1 MAPYFE
7 RMTARLLFRLLRLFW
22 LAGFI
27 SAAALSARSQAVVH
41 ASADYLIQV
50 WNSEDGLPQNSVNCL
65 AQTPDG
71 YLWIGTRS
79 GGLARF
85 DGTRFVIF
93 NPQTTPELKDVEF
106 ETLSVDSRGTLW
118 ITAGNESAAS
128 IANGKFHLV
137 RERTAEPRW
146 HPLQLVAEEPDAVY
160 LASFHFAI
168 FRVPRNGAVNKAERI
183 DLEPH
188 PPTPL
193 PPSFI
198 LGRDNALWYITENHQ
213 AARLHLSGADVGHT
227 KVLNLPS
234 PARMLVKDSA
244 GELWLATDKEFG
256 TIAQGGFTER
266 MPTNGPAPH
275 DVRQMVAT
283 SDNGLWLWDGS
294 LLRKMSHGQWTLTAE
309 QFQPGG
315 NSQPRFF
322 SDSQGGLW
330 AIEYGAGLWHV
341 RPDGTSMLLK
351 RETGLPSRFITCWL
365 EDNEGNIWIGTK
377 EAGLARI
384 RQRQF
389 KQFTAADGIP
399 GDVVQSVCEDAQGTI
414 WVGTATGG
422 LARKAGE
429 KFVPVLLTPNP
440 DPLIESVT
448 VCPDT
453 TDGVW
458 IGTLQGSV
466 FRFANNEVRRVN
478 NEVEMSFPLER
489 LRDHV
494 ANAIMQD
501 SRGRVWFCNGS
512 GAYYFQDGKM
522 TVFGGERGFVDNIGV
537 RALAEGSR
545 GTLWFG
551 TEPGD
556 LWRIVDDKPIRYH
569 PPAEWPNARVSALLP
584 DADGVWVGTLGGGL
598 LRFEKGNFTR
608 ITTQQG
614 LPDNSITQLLDD
626 GDGNLWAGTYAGL
639 FRASK
644 KDLKNLAARRVDEI
658 AFSLHGR
665 YDGLPAQAYSG
676 WFQPSC
682 WRARDGR
689 LWFTTVK
696 GLVAVNPRD
705 LVVNHRPPPVVIE
718 EMRVDG
724 VPHEFKSIVN
734 AEELSSTNRPLSIGP
749 GRHYIEFRFTG
760 IDFTAPDKVRCK
772 WRLEGAEKQWR
783 ESMSQRVIGYGPLL
797 PGPYRF
803 RVLAANSDGIWNE
816 AGASM
821 AFVVLPFFWETW
833 WFKTILIAT
842 VCGLLALAVTLSLRH
857 RHRLELERLE
867 RVHEMERERT
877 RIARDMHD
885 EIGSKLARISFLSEM
900 VNGDV
905 KSPKQ
910 SNGVVESLSKTARE
924 LLQSLDRMLW
934 AVNPRNDS
942 LERLSAYLNRYA
954 AEYFQNTPVRCRLAF
969 PENLP
974 PVQLSAETR
983 HNIFLAFEE
992 ALANTLK
999 HSAATQV
1006 SAELACNNGTIEIS
1020 IADNGRGFK
1029 VETQADPTANGKTT
1043 NGNTGEHLGL
1053 SGMSDRLR
1061 SLGGECQITSSPG
1074 SGTVIK
1080 FLVPISKNQ

>member
-1 MAPYFE
+1 MWTCGF
-7 RMTARLLFRLLRLFW
+7 LL
-22 LAGFI
+22 
-27 SAAALSARSQAVVH
+27 AALAPAQAQSVPA
-41 ASADYLIQV
+41 ASTDYLIHV
-50 WNSEDGLPQNSVNCL
+50 WSSEDGLPQNSVNCL

-71 YLWIGTRS
+71 YLWVGTRS

-85 DGTRFVIF
+85 DGTRFVMF

-118 ITAGNESAAS
+118 VTAGNESAAS
-128 IANGKFHLV
+128 ITDGKFHLV
-137 RERTAEPRW
+137 RERTAAPRW
-146 HPLQLVAEEPDAVY
+146 HPLQLVAEDSNAVY
-160 LASFHFAI
+160 LASFHPSV
-168 FRVPRNGAVNKAERI
+168 FRVPRNGAVNEAERV
-183 DLEPH
+183 DLEP
-188 PPTPL
+188 PPPGPL
-193 PPSFI
+193 PPAFV
-198 LGRDNALWYITENHQ
+198 LGRDGALWYITDNHKV
-213 AARLHLSGADVGHT
+213 ARLSLSAPDARHSTVFSP
-227 KVLNLPS
+227 PS
-234 PARMLVKDSA
+234 PARVLARDPT
-244 GELWLATDKEFG
+244 GELWLATEEQVG
-256 TIAQGGFTER
+256 TITRDGFTDR
-266 MPTNGPAPH
+266 TPTNGPAPH
-275 DVRQMVAT
+275 AVRQMLAT
-283 SDNGLWLWDGS
+283 PDGGLWLWNGT
-294 LLRKMSHGQWTLTAE
+294 LLRKVVHRRWTTVAL
-309 QFQPGG
+309 QFRPNG
-315 NSQPRFF
+315 NNQSLRFF
-322 SDSQGGLW
+322 ADSQGGLW

-341 RPDGTSMLLK
+341 RPDGTAALLT
-351 RETGLPSRFITCWL
+351 RETGLPSRLITCWL

-384 RQRQF
+384 RPRQF
-389 KQFTAADGIP
+389 KQFTAADGVP
-399 GDVVQSVCEDAQGTI
+399 GDVAQSVCEDAQGTI

-422 LARKAGE
+422 LARKSGD
-429 KFVPVLLTPNP
+429 KFVPVSLTPNP

-448 VCPDT
+448 VCPDVT
-453 TDGVW
+453 NGIW

-466 FRFANNEVRRVN
+466 FRFVNNEVRCMN
-478 NEVEMSFPLER
+478 NEVAWSFPLER

-501 SRGRVWFCNGS
+501 SLGRVWFANGS
-512 GAYYFQDGKM
+512 GAYYFQGGKL
-522 TVFGGERGFVDNIGV
+522 TVFGEERGFVENIGV
-537 RALAEGSR
+537 RALAEGPR

-556 LWRIVDDKPIRYH
+556 LWRIVNDVPVRYH

-584 DADGVWVGTLGGGL
+584 EPDGSVWIGTLGGGL
-598 LRFEKGNFTR
+598 LRFENGAFTR
-608 ITTQQG
+608 ITTAQG

-626 GDGNLWAGTYAGL
+626 GEGNLWAGTYAGL
-639 FRASK
+639 FHAAK
-644 KDLKNLAARRVDEI
+644 KDLMELAAGTVEDI

-665 YDGLPAQAYSG
+665 FDGLPAQAYSG

-696 GLVAVNPRD
+696 GLVAVKPSE
-705 LVVNHRPPPVVIE
+705 VAANHRPPPVVIE

-724 VPHEFKSIVN
+724 VPHAFKSIVN
-734 AEELSSTNRPLSIGP
+734 AEELSSATPPVSIKP

-760 IDFTAPDKVRCK
+760 INFTAPDKVRCK
-772 WRLEGAEKQWR
+772 WQLEGAEKQWR
-783 ESMSQRVIGYGPLL
+783 ESMNQRVIGYGPLL
-797 PGPYRF
+797 PGGYRF

-816 AGASM
+816 TGASV

-833 WFKTILIAT
+833 WFKTLLAAT
-842 VCGLLALAVTLSLRH
+842 VCGVLAVAWTLWLRH

-877 RIARDMHD
+877 RITGEMHD
-885 EIGSKLARISFLSEM
+885 EIGSKLARISFLSEIVKGE
-900 VNGDV
+900 VNH
-905 KSPKQ
+905 P
-910 SNGVVESLSKTARE
+910 NGVVDSLSKTARE

-942 LERLSAYLNRYA
+942 LEKLSAYLNRYA

-974 PVQLSAETR
+974 AVPLSAETR

-1006 SAELACNNGTIEIS
+1006 SAELVCHNGTIEIDVT
-1020 IADNGRGFK
+1020 DNGRGFN
-1029 VETQADPTANGKTT
+1029 VETQAAKHDTS
-1043 NGNTGEHLGL
+1043 EQLGL
-1053 SGMSDRLR
+1053 SGMTERLH
-1061 SLGGECQITSSPG
+1061 SIGGDCRITSSPG

-1080 FLVPISKNQ
+1080 FVLPISKSNGT

>member
-1 MAPYFE
+1 MIPV
-7 RMTARLLFRLLRLFW
+7 ARLLFCLLRSGW
-22 LAGFI
+22 LAGLI
-27 SAAALSARSQAVVH
+27 LTAVNSANSQPAGQ
-41 ASADYLIQV
+41 ASPDYLIRV

-93 NPQTTPELKDVEF
+93 NPQTTPELRDVEF
-106 ETLSVDSRGTLW
+106 ETLSVDRRGTLW
-118 ITAGNESAAS
+118 ITAGNESVAS
-128 IANGKFHLV
+128 IADGKFHLV

-146 HPLQLVAEEPDAVY
+146 HPLQLVAEEENAVY
-160 LASFHFAI
+160 LASFHPAV
-168 FRVPRNGAVNKAERI
+168 FRVPRNGAVNEATRI
-183 DLEPH
+183 DLQ
-188 PPTPL
+188 PPPRTPL
-193 PPSFI
+193 PPAFV
-198 LGRDNALWYITENHQ
+198 LGGDNVLWYITENRQ
-213 AARLHLSGADVGHT
+213 IAAVPLSGPAAGTSSVFL
-227 KVLNLPS
+227 VPS
-234 PARMLVKDSA
+234 PAQAMVKDSA
-244 GELWLATDKEFG
+244 GELWVATENEFG
-256 TIAQGGFTER
+256 TITANGFKER
-266 MPTNGPAPH
+266 MPTNGPALPG
-275 DVRQMVAT
+275 VREIIAT
-283 SDNGLWLWDGS
+283 SDGGLWVWNGS
-294 LLRKMSHGQWTLTAE
+294 LLRKMSRGQWASAAE
-309 QFQPGG
+309 QFQPSS
-315 NSQPRFF
+315 NNQSLRFF
-322 SDSQGGLW
+322 ADSQGGLW
-330 AIEYGAGLWHV
+330 IIEYGVGLWHV
-341 RPDGTSMLLK
+341 GPDGEASLLT
-351 RETGLPSRFITCWL
+351 RETGLPSRFVTCWL
-365 EDNEGNIWIGTK
+365 EDSEGNIWIGTK
-377 EAGLARI
+377 ETGLARI
-384 RQRQF
+384 RRRQF

-399 GDVVQSVCEDAQGTI
+399 GDVAQSVCEDAQGTI

-440 DPLIESVT
+440 DPLVESVT
-448 VCPDT
+448 VCPDAI
-453 TDGVW
+453 DGVW

-466 FRFANNEVRRVN
+466 FRFANDEVRRMN
-478 NEVEMSFPLER
+478 NEVEMTFPLER

-494 ANAIMQD
+494 ANALMQD
-501 SRGRVWFCNGS
+501 SLGRVWFCNGS

-522 TVFGGERGFVDNIGV
+522 TVFGSDRGFVDNIGV
-537 RALAEGSR
+537 RALAEGPR

-556 LWRIVDDKPIRYH
+556 LWRILNDVPIRYH

-584 DADGVWVGTLGGGL
+584 DGDGVWIGTLGGGL
-598 LRFEKGNFTR
+598 LRFENSSFTR

-626 GDGNLWAGTYAGL
+626 DDGNLWAGTYAGL
-639 FRASK
+639 FRAAK
-644 KDLKNLAARRVDEI
+644 KDLKKLAAGAVDEI

-682 WRARDGR
+682 WRGHDGR

-696 GLVAVNPRD
+696 GIVAVNPRD
-705 LVVNHRPPPVVIE
+705 LAVNRRPPPVVIE

-724 VPHEFKSIVN
+724 VPHEFKPIAN
-734 AEELSSTNRPLSIGP
+734 AEGLSSTNKPLSIGP
-749 GRHYIEFRFTG
+749 GRHYMEFRFAG
-760 IDFTAPDKVRCK
+760 INFGAPDKVRCK
-772 WRLEGAEKQWR
+772 WQLEGAEKQWR
-783 ESMSQRVIGYGPLL
+783 ESMTQRVIGYGPLL
-797 PGPYRF
+797 PGSYRF

-816 AGASM
+816 TGASV

-833 WFKTILIAT
+833 WFKAFLIAT
-842 VCGLLALAVTLSLRH
+842 VCGVLALAVTFWLRH

-900 VNGDV
+900 VERKG
-905 KSPKQ
+905 
-910 SNGVVESLSKTARE
+910 SNRTDGVVESLSKTARE

-954 AEYFQNTPVRCRLAF
+954 AEYFQDTPVRCQLSF
-969 PENLP
+969 PEDLP
-974 PVQLSAETR
+974 AVQLSAETR

-1006 SAELACNNGTIEIS
+1006 RAELACHNGTIEIS

-1029 VETQADPTANGKTT
+1029 IETEAAVKDKS
-1043 NGNTGEHLGL
+1043 GEHLGL
-1053 SGMSDRLR
+1053 SGMFDRLR
-1061 SLGGECQITSSPG
+1061 SVGGECQIKSSLD
-1074 SGTVIK
+1074 SGTVIR
-1080 FLVPISKNQ
+1080 FVVPISKSNGPGPNT